1 MKSIQNDHVTQE
13 VEKMLAPLKEAN
25 PAQYDIITRLINDVY
40 SDPKIE
46 QPEALTRAIEDK
58 LYRLIDDHV
67 RFTLKQQED
76 DH

>member
-13 VEKMLAPLKEAN
+13 VEKMLAPLKKAN
-25 PAQYDIITRLINDVY
+25 PAQYDIINTLINDVY

-46 QPEALTRAIEDK
+46 HPEALTKAIESR
-58 LYRLIDDHV
+58 LYRLIDEHV
-67 RFTLKQQED
+67 RFTMEKQED